1 MANVFTTIAHKATSL
16 SELMEGRDKIGVDDV
31 MAQYPE
37 GITIIGFDII
47 TSNLNNYPIIIF
59 AEDKTKY
66 MNGGTILGNICEEW
80 AKAYEGDIDA
90 ASKALNAVGGV
101 HVKFSKSRTKSGN
114 NITLVDII
122 D

>member
-31 MAQYPE
+31 MAQYPD
-37 GITIIGFDII
+37 GVTIIGFDII
-47 TSNLNNYPIIIF
+47 TTNLNNYPIIVF

-66 MNGGTILGNICEEW
+66 MNGGAILGNICEEW